1 MKQLAVIGSGIAGLT
16 AAHYLSTRYRVHLFE
31 ANDYIGGHTHT
42 VDITVEGVPCAVDT
56 GFIVFNDRTYPN
68 FMRLLDELAV
78 PFQKTEMSFS
88 VRNDGIGLEYNGHT
102 LGTLFAQRRNLV
114 SPSFLRMLMD
124 IVRFNR
130 QVKKTS
136 ADPDCQTL
144 GEFLDARRFGSLFR
158 DNYLFPMVAAIWS
171 MGLDDIRQ
179 FPLPFFVRFFDNH
192 GLLNLVDRPQWY
204 TITGGSRSY
213 IPKITDR
220 FTDHIH
226 LSSPV
231 RKIVR
236 ESTGIRVMTDT
247 DEAIFDHVILACHA
261 DQALTMLDAPTDME
275 TRILGDLPF
284 IDNQVVLHTDS
295 RILPRNPRAWASW
308 NYNIAAD
315 RTARTTL
322 TYNMN
327 ILQRLD
333 LPATCLVTLN
343 QEIDIHKQLQ
353 QFTYAHPAYCPAA
366 VNAQQQWDRIS
377 GPGGLHFCG
386 AYWLNGFHE
395 DGVKSALRVCE
406 ALGETP

>member
-1 MKQLAVIGSGIAGLT
+1 VG
-16 AAHYLSTRYRVHLFE
+16 
-31 ANDYIGGHTHT
+31 
-42 VDITVEGVPCAVDT
+42 GVPCAVDT
-56 GFIVFNDRTYPN
+56 GFIVFNDRTYPH
-68 FMRLLDELAV
+68 FMALMDELAV

-88 VRNDGIGLEYNGHT
+88 VRNDAIGLEYNGHT
-102 LGTLFAQRRNLV
+102 LDSLFAQRKNLV

-130 QVKKTS
+130 QVKKAEAAQTW
-136 ADPDCQTL
+136 QTL
-144 GEFLDARRFGSLFR
+144 GAYLDAHRFGSLFR

-179 FPLPFFVRFFDNH
+179 FPLTFFVRFFDNH

-213 IPKITDR
+213 IPKITAR
-220 FTDHIH
+220 FARRIH

-231 RKIVR
+231 RRVVR
-236 ESTGIRVMTDT
+236 ESAGVRVMTDA
-247 DEAIFDHVILACHA
+247 DEALFDHVILACHA
-261 DQALTMLDAPTDME
+261 NQALTMLDAPEDIE
-275 TRILGDLPF
+275 IQVLENLPF
-284 IDNQVVLHTDS
+284 IDNQVVLHTDT
-295 RILPRNPRAWASW
+295 RILPKTPKAWASW
-308 NYNIAAD
+308 NYNLSAD

-327 ILQRLD
+327 ILQQLN

-353 QFTYAHPAYCPAA
+353 QFTYAHPAYSPAA
-366 VNAQQQWDRIS
+366 VTAQQQWDRIS

-386 AYWLNGFHE
+386 AYWFNGFHE

>member
-1 MKQLAVIGSGIAGLT
+1 MKKIAVIGSGIAGLT
-16 AAHYLSTRYRVHLFE
+16 AAHYLSSRYQVHLFE
-31 ANDYIGGHTHT
+31 SNDYIGGHTHT
-42 VDITVEGVPCAVDT
+42 VDVTVEQVPCAVDT

-88 VRNDGIGLEYNGHT
+88 VRNDAIALEYNGHT
-102 LGTLFAQRRNLV
+102 LDTLFAQRRNLL
-114 SPSFLRMLMD
+114 SPAFLRMLMD

-130 QVKKTS
+130 EMKKAS
-136 ADPDCQTL
+136 AARVWLTL
-144 GEFLDARRFGSLFR
+144 GEYLDARRFGSLFK

-213 IPKITDR
+213 IPKITARYQDR
-220 FTDHIH
+220 IH

-231 RKIVR
+231 RNIVR
-236 ESTGIRVMTDT
+236 EPDGIRVMTDG
-247 DEAIFDHVILACHA
+247 DQGVFDHVVAACHA
-261 DQALTMLDAPTDME
+261 NQALALMDDPTDME
-275 TRILGDLPF
+275 TRVLRDLPF
-284 IDNQVVLHTDS
+284 IDNQVVLHTDT
-295 RILPRNPRAWASW
+295 RILPKNRRAWASW
-308 NYNIAAD
+308 NYNVSED
-315 RTARTTL
+315 RTDRTTL

-343 QEIDIHKQLQ
+343 QELDANTVLRR
-353 QFTYAHPAYCPAA
+353 FTYAHPAYTPATI
-366 VNAQQQWDRIS
+366 NAQQQWKQIS

-386 AYWLNGFHE
+386 AYWFNGFHE
-395 DGVKSALRVCE
+395 DGVKSALRVCA
-406 ALGETP
+406 ALGVTP

>member
-1 MKQLAVIGSGIAGLT
+1 MKKIAVIGSGIAGLT
-16 AAHYLSTRYRVHLFE
+16 AAHYLSSQYRVHLFE

-42 VDITVEGVPCAVDT
+42 VDVTVNGVPCAVDT

-68 FMRLLDELAV
+68 FMRLLDELTV

-88 VRNDGIGLEYNGHT
+88 VRNDAIDLEYNGHT
-102 LGTLFAQRRNLV
+102 LDTLFAQRKNLV

-130 QVKKTS
+130 QVKKAA
-136 ADPDCQTL
+136 ADPAWQTL
-144 GEFLDARRFGSLFR
+144 GEYLDARRFGSLFR

-179 FPLPFFVRFFDNH
+179 FPLTFFVRFFDNH

-213 IPKITDR
+213 IPKITARFADR
-220 FTDHIH
+220 IH

-231 RKIVR
+231 KKLTR
-236 ESTGIRVMTDT
+236 EPGGIRVATDT
-247 DEAIFDHVILACHA
+247 DEQLFDHVILACHA
-261 DQALTMLDAPTDME
+261 DQALKMLDTPTDAE
-275 TRILGDLPF
+275 TRILENLPF
-284 IDNQVVLHTDS
+284 IDNQVVLHTDT
-295 RILPRNPRAWASW
+295 RILPRTPGAWASW
-308 NYNIAAD
+308 NYNVFAD
-315 RTARTTL
+315 HTARTTL

-327 ILQRLD
+327 ILQQLD
-333 LPATCLVTLN
+333 LPDTCLVTLN
-343 QEIDIHKQLQ
+343 QEIDAHNVLQ
-353 QFTYAHPAYCPAA
+353 QFTYAHPTFSPSTIT
-366 VNAQQQWDRIS
+366 AQQQWDRIS

-386 AYWLNGFHE
+386 AYWFNGFHE

-406 ALGETP
+406 TLGVTP

>member
-1 MKQLAVIGSGIAGLT
+1 MKKIAVIGSGIAGLT
-16 AAHYLSTRYRVHLFE
+16 AAHYLSSQYQVHLFE

-42 VDITVEGVPCAVDT
+42 VDVTVEAVPCAVDT

-68 FMRLLDELAV
+68 FMRLLNELAV

-88 VRNDGIGLEYNGHT
+88 VRNDAMGLEYNGHT
-102 LGTLFAQRRNLV
+102 LDTLFAQRKNLV
-114 SPSFLRMLMD
+114 SPRFLRMLMD

-130 QVKKTS
+130 QVKKG
-136 ADPDCQTL
+136 AAAQTWQTI
-144 GEFLDARRFGSLFR
+144 GEYLDAHRFGPFFR

-192 GLLNLVDRPQWY
+192 GLLNLKDRPQWY

-213 IPKITDR
+213 IPKITAR
-220 FTDHIH
+220 YAERIH

-231 RKIVR
+231 KKLTRDP
-236 ESTGIRVMTDT
+236 TGICVATDT
-247 DEAIFDHVILACHA
+247 DEQMFDHVIAACHA
-261 DQALTMLDAPTDME
+261 DQALSMLDSPTQVE
-275 TRILGDLPF
+275 TQVLESLPF
-284 IDNQVVLHTDS
+284 IDNQVVLHTDT
-295 RILPRNPRAWASW
+295 RILPRTPKAWASW
-308 NYNIAAD
+308 NYNISAD
-315 RTARTTL
+315 HTTQTTL

-343 QEIDIHKQLQ
+343 QKIMAPNVLQ
-353 QFTYAHPAYCPAA
+353 QFFYAHPAYTPATI
-366 VNAQQQWDRIS
+366 NAQQQWEHIS

-386 AYWLNGFHE
+386 AYWFNGFHE

-406 ALGETP
+406 ALGVTP